1 MNLFSG
7 LPRKKIASRL
17 VVLFAWAATVSLF
30 NLQLNLNLLFL
41 WLGGLLGLILIE
53 IDQLLY
59 VFYFHPQEEASLQ
72 VKTLIK
78 QKRFKTA
85 LTWLA
90 KTAGGR
96 WKLSFHNVLFQAIF
110 APFSFLVLTSS
121 GNLLGTGIV
130 MAINISLLMDQVG
143 LILKNQD
150 QLLAQKYFW
159 PVNFPLSLGLK
170 KLWVLLM
177 IVVFILLSLLM
188 I

>member
-1 MNLFSG
+1 
-7 LPRKKIASRL
+7 
-17 VVLFAWAATVSLF
+17 
-30 NLQLNLNLLFL
+30 
-41 WLGGLLGLILIE
+41 
-53 IDQLLY
+53 
-59 VFYFHPQEEASLQ
+59 
-72 VKTLIK
+72 
-78 QKRFKTA
+78 
-85 LTWLA
+85 
-90 KTAGGR
+90 
-96 WKLSFHNVLFQAIF
+96 
-110 APFSFLVLTSS
+110 
-121 GNLLGTGIV
+121 